1 LQRASVLVGG
11 AFLGGSNQETRERM
25 TFNYKAYRDFI
36 ASKALTAQSAGF
48 KPSALPDRLFS
59 HQRTAVDYALGKG
72 RAALFLDTGL
82 GKSGCEAVFA
92 NEAARE
98 TGKSAIILTPLA
110 VAKQMQREC
119 EAFGVEAKVIRED
132 AEIDNSA
139 RVFIANYERLS
150 KLDVSRFGAVVLDE
164 SSILKS
170 FMGSTKRQL
179 VELFKD
185 TPYRLAATATPAP
198 NDHMELGTHAEF
210 LGVMGSMEM
219 LCRWFINDTSTA
231 SQDWRLKGHAVD
243 DFWSWV
249 ASWARAASLPSD
261 LGGEDAGFLLPP
273 LKHRLH
279 TVGVDLIDGAADQGL
294 LFRIPDN
301 SATTIHAEKQRTLSE
316 RVAQAA
322 EIANADS
329 GPVIVW
335 CERDDESE
343 ALRKAIPD
351 AIEVKGSMD
360 ADKKEAALE
369 AFTFG
374 QRRVIVTKPKLAGF
388 GLNWQHA
395 RTQVFA
401 SISHSYEQYYQ
412 AVRRSWRFGQTG
424 NVTAHIVIA
433 ETEHGIWRNV
443 QRKAAD
449 HDKMKRA
456 MASAMVRAQ
465 SERNRKAYERPQ
477 AVALPAWLKGDNNA
491 A

>member
-1 LQRASVLVGG
+1 VS
-11 AFLGGSNQETRERM
+11 
-25 TFNYKAYRDFI
+25 FNYQQYRDFI
-36 ASKALTAQSAGF
+36 ASKGVTASSVGF
-48 KPSALPDRLFS
+48 KPAALPDRLFP
-59 HQRTAVDYALGKG
+59 HQRSATEYALGKG

-92 NEAARE
+92 DEAARE
-98 TGKSAIILTPLA
+98 TKRPALILTPLA

-119 EAFGVEAKVIRED
+119 AAFGVEAKVIRED
-132 AEIDNSA
+132 ADIDASA
-139 RVFIANYERLS
+139 RVFIANYERLA

-179 VELFKD
+179 VESFRE

-210 LGVMGSMEM
+210 LGIMGSMEM

-261 LGGEDAGFLLPP
+261 LGGEDAGFILRPM
-273 LKHRLH
+273 KHRLH
-279 TVGVDLIDGAADQGL
+279 TVGVDLVDGAAEQGL

-301 SATTIHAEKQRTLSE
+301 SATTIHAEKQRTLAE
-316 RVAQAA
+316 RVAQAS
-322 EIANADS
+322 EIANGDT

-343 ALRKAIPD
+343 ALARAIPD
-351 AIEVKGSMD
+351 SIEVKGSMD
-360 ADKKEAALE
+360 ADKKERALE

-374 QRRVIVTKPKLAGF
+374 ERRVIVTKPKLAGF

-412 AVRRSWRFGQTG
+412 AVRRSWRYGQTG
-424 NVTAHIVIA
+424 DVMAHIVIA

-456 MASAMVRAQ
+456 MSKAMNRAQ
-465 SERNRKAYERPQ
+465 SPRDRKAYTRPA
-477 AVALPAWLKGDNNA
+477 AVTLPSFLKGA
-491 A
+491 